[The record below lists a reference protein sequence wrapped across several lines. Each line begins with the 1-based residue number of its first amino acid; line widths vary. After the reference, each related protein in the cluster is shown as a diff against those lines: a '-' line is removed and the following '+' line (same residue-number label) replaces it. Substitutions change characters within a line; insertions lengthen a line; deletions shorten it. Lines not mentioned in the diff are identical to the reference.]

1 MRRDAGTPAAASKG
15 ATSGASSGAGDTSV
29 IHDLG
34 YRRYDGARDGARG
47 AFHALTWQG
56 IRTLLGIGRPLK
68 AKAVPVFVAVVTM
81 LPGLASLAAA
91 GASAG
96 QIPLRYGALVAP
108 QLIMFVLMA
117 AAQAPELFSR
127 DVQHKVLPLLFTRDL
142 TRDRYVAARWL
153 ALFTV
158 MFAIALAPLL
168 LLYLGEI
175 GIAKDPAT
183 AFASM
188 RGKIGPVLLLA
199 TCTGWVLASVSALLA
214 SLTARRAYAT
224 ASILALF
231 LVSAAVVS
239 GLEKVAGLP
248 EGLAAVLQ
256 PIEGYRTLALQLFG
270 ETSRAMELTP
280 PPAVW
285 IYLVSYGAIG
295 ALAIIGLVWRM
306 RRMSV

>member
-1 MRRDAGTPAAASKG
+1 MANESGMTAAQAGGG
-15 ATSGASSGAGDTSV
+15 AEASV

-34 YRRYDGARDGARG
+34 YRRYEGARDGARG

-81 LPGLASLAAA
+81 LPALASLAAA
-91 GASAG
+91 GASGG
-96 QIPLRYGALVAP
+96 QMPVRYGALVAP
-108 QLIMFVLMA
+108 QLLMFVLMA

-127 DVQHKVLPLLFTRDL
+127 DVQHRVLPLLFTRDL

-158 MFAIALAPLL
+158 MFAVALAPLL

-175 GIAKDPAT
+175 GIAKDPAAT
-183 AFASM
+183 FANM

-199 TCTGWVLASVSALLA
+199 TCTGWVLASVSALLS

-224 ASILALF
+224 AATLALF

-285 IYLVSYGAIG
+285 IYLASYGGIG
-295 ALAIIGLVWRM
+295 ALAIAGLVWRV
-306 RRMSV
+306 RRLSV